1 MNNFS
6 ILIMLIKL
14 LYIHSPIPIWDLSA
28 QANILGTTEPI
39 YYTVYEKAAYDI
51 KVILKK
57 KISKSGNN
65 INTQN
70 ILYVYSKSGE
80 NQYDTYYGER
90 TVTFNAI
97 DSHYKDKLGYNI
109 LICPKG
115 KFQPYDFDDSQHIS
129 NPNGFNENENDDW
142 DLRCYDDKTGY
153 FYLFYLLKN
162 GNNFFYKYNGGYVSK
177 NDYVYSYFY
186 DYMYEGGNNGDTQYK
201 FCVLRY
207 DGANDGVIRLCPQS
221 LSANFDNGDVNQVSK
236 GSCKDLNKAKAKTQ
250 ACFNNDHYFFYFT
263 YNDASDF
270 ESGYSTSYISFS
282 SDSEY
287 ESSVNN
293 IQVTKK
299 TESPLTFVD
308 NVEIQE
314 MNFITGTKYAYY
326 KIYNKDKDVTYF
338 GLLDTA
344 QSKILYNVQAE
355 FTTFI
360 PASTSSTIIMLGL
373 TGDNVYQICIKKESG
388 NCINECSGTN
398 INLILDEEGNKC
410 QSGCDPGKIK
420 LMPEEFCI
428 KNESCDLNVY
438 EFNDD
443 ETECGLCK
451 YINKDN
457 SNNKIYKFIN
467 TRGCID
473 SIPDNAEFYNEN
485 SKLLKC
491 MENYQLN
498 DEMQCIPISCYERCQ
513 TCYGYSN
520 NVDDQKCTSCKSG
533 YTLNSE
539 NGNCIQSPI
548 VITPSTNII
557 IPSTL
562 NIINPEETT
571 AVIEYRENCRN
582 KKCLTCNDESDNIGL
597 CLSCDETKYK
607 KVNYTNTFS
616 KFINCIEEKNLQTEY
631 YYDAS
636 TEQYKPCHKFCNKC
650 SGPGN
655 DSHHNCIECK
665 EQYMLRPGD
674 NPYNN
679 CVVYSEYYYISA
691 YNEYKPL
698 DKPQCPEVAKYTIKN
713 EQNKISC
720 IYDCKV
726 DKTYQYLYNGN
737 CLRDCPIGTTN
748 ENFICKETDPNKIY
762 IAEKNIYLNPNN
774 TIEDIGILAQV
785 YAEEFGKANN
795 HISLFKDE
803 HYTVTLYT
811 NPSIIGKSNIQS
823 TNINFGDC
831 YEEVKKAYNITD
843 NLIIAIGDKIGKNKP
858 STFYL
863 FYHPISGKKL
873 DTNDICQN
881 KNIVMKENIL
891 SLLDEKSEK
900 YELQKALTEQ
910 GINIFDINDP
920 YYKDICYDFENPKDR
935 DMALKDRIKET
946 YVNVTLCND
955 GCVNTGID
963 VKNNAATCDCKF
975 NEITNND
982 IIHENA
988 ALEYLVGEFFDIVN
1002 SSNILVLKCYK
1013 NLLKYFTRSIGG
1025 ILIISLLILCLIFSG
1040 IFFIYELNKM
1050 KRYIF
1055 SLTEKYVS
1063 FLTNYSNI
1071 IKLFP
1076 PKRKSMINK
1085 PTNFEKLKNSKETS
1099 LKNDIKNSHKDKKQN
1114 TLRINNISL
1123 MQRQN
1128 SKDFILISKQ
1138 RSTKLLTIKE
1148 KQEEL
1153 SPYNHYQEDLKKT
1166 KKYFKEYLSTSPDEM
1181 EFDDAIKKD
1190 KRNFCEYFCDC
1201 LKDKQNLAYTFIS
1214 SDPINTRMIKLILF
1228 CLNITLY
1235 FVVCGL
1241 FFSEAFISELYNINE
1256 KDEKFYS
1263 FIPRTIDKIIYTT
1276 IVSIFINYLTG
1287 FFFLDEKK
1295 LKGIF
1300 KRDKD
1305 NRNILKRNSVIL
1317 INEIQKRYIA
1327 FIIMTFVILLI
1338 SLYYI
1343 LCFNYVYPKTQI
1355 EWIKSSILIIIIM
1368 QILSL
1373 LKCLFE
1379 TIFRC
1384 LSFKCQSEKIYKFSK
1399 IFDN

>member
-1 MNNFS
+1 
-6 ILIMLIKL
+6 
-14 LYIHSPIPIWDLSA
+14 
-28 QANILGTTEPI
+28 
-39 YYTVYEKAAYDI
+39 
-51 KVILKK
+51 
-57 KISKSGNN
+57 
-65 INTQN
+65 
-70 ILYVYSKSGE
+70 
-80 NQYDTYYGER
+80 
-90 TVTFNAI
+90 
-97 DSHYKDKLGYNI
+97 
-109 LICPKG
+109 
-115 KFQPYDFDDSQHIS
+115 
-129 NPNGFNENENDDW
+129 
-142 DLRCYDDKTGY
+142 
-153 FYLFYLLKN
+153 
-162 GNNFFYKYNGGYVSK
+162 
-177 NDYVYSYFY
+177 
-186 DYMYEGGNNGDTQYK
+186 
-201 FCVLRY
+201 
-207 DGANDGVIRLCPQS
+207 
-221 LSANFDNGDVNQVSK
+221 
-236 GSCKDLNKAKAKTQ
+236 
-250 ACFNNDHYFFYFT
+250 
-263 YNDASDF
+263 
-270 ESGYSTSYISFS
+270 
-282 SDSEY
+282 
-287 ESSVNN
+287 
-293 IQVTKK
+293 
-299 TESPLTFVD
+299 
-308 NVEIQE
+308 
-314 MNFITGTKYAYY
+314 
-326 KIYNKDKDVTYF
+326 
-338 GLLDTA
+338 
-344 QSKILYNVQAE
+344 
-355 FTTFI
+355 
-360 PASTSSTIIMLGL
+360 
-373 TGDNVYQICIKKESG
+373 
-388 NCINECSGTN
+388 
-398 INLILDEEGNKC
+398 
-410 QSGCDPGKIK
+410 
-420 LMPEEFCI
+420 
-428 KNESCDLNVY
+428 
-438 EFNDD
+438 
-443 ETECGLCK
+443 
-451 YINKDN
+451 
-457 SNNKIYKFIN
+457 
-467 TRGCID
+467 
-473 SIPDNAEFYNEN
+473 
-485 SKLLKC
+485 
-491 MENYQLN
+491 
-498 DEMQCIPISCYERCQ
+498 
-513 TCYGYSN
+513 
-520 NVDDQKCTSCKSG
+520 
-533 YTLNSE
+533 
-539 NGNCIQSPI
+539 
-548 VITPSTNII
+548 
-557 IPSTL
+557 
-562 NIINPEETT
+562 
-571 AVIEYRENCRN
+571 
-582 KKCLTCNDESDNIGL
+582 
-597 CLSCDETKYK
+597 
-607 KVNYTNTFS
+607 
-616 KFINCIEEKNLQTEY
+616 
-631 YYDAS
+631 
-636 TEQYKPCHKFCNKC
+636 
-650 SGPGN
+650 
-655 DSHHNCIECK
+655 
-665 EQYMLRPGD
+665 
-674 NPYNN
+674 
-679 CVVYSEYYYISA
+679 
-691 YNEYKPL
+691 
-698 DKPQCPEVAKYTIKN
+698 
-713 EQNKISC
+713 
-720 IYDCKV
+720 
-726 DKTYQYLYNGN
+726 
-737 CLRDCPIGTTN
+737 
-748 ENFICKETDPNKIY
+748 
-762 IAEKNIYLNPNN
+762 
-774 TIEDIGILAQV
+774 
-785 YAEEFGKANN
+785 
-795 HISLFKDE
+795 
-803 HYTVTLYT
+803 
-811 NPSIIGKSNIQS
+811 
-823 TNINFGDC
+823 
-831 YEEVKKAYNITD
+831 
-843 NLIIAIGDKIGKNKP
+843 
-858 STFYL
+858 
-863 FYHPISGKKL
+863 
-873 DTNDICQN
+873 
-881 KNIVMKENIL
+881 MKENIL

-920 YYKDICYDFENPKDR
+920 YYKDICYGFENPKDR

-1076 PKRKSMINK
+1076 PKRKSMVNK

-1114 TLRINNISL
+1114 KVRINNISL

-1148 KQEEL
+1148 KKEEL